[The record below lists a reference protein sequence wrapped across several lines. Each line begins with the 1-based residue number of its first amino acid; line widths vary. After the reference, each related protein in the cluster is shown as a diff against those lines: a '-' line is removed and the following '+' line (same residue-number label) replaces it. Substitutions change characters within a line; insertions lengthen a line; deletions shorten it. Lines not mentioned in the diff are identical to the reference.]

1 MRPSKDTPWLL
12 VGGDLR
18 RDAPYFVSLGL
29 VFSITQFAGY
39 DYFGGANLGGD
50 LLQEHLALRS
60 VAISIMFLWAARAV
74 LEWQRGKRKLRYLE
88 AMVANVAN
96 RTVGFASVGASIV
109 FGFAIMPAILGAY
122 WHAGMFLLCSFYIA
136 CLAEVAANPLLGKGG
151 SRAHDPAFA
160 VLVVIPFA
168 L

>member
-1 MRPSKDTPWLL
+1 MNTSNPTPWLL
-12 VGGDLR
+12 VGEDLR
-18 RDAPYFVSLGL
+18 RDAPYFVPMGFLFA
-29 VFSITQFAGY
+29 VAQVAGY
-39 DYFGGANLGGD
+39 DYFGKANWGGD
-50 LLQEHLALRS
+50 LLLEHLALRS
-60 VAISIMFLWAARAV
+60 VAVSILFLWAARAV
-74 LEWQRGKRKLRYLE
+74 LEWQRGKREMRYLQD
-88 AMVANVAN
+88 MVTNVAN

-109 FGFAIMPAILGAY
+109 FGFAILPAIMGAY
-122 WHAGMFLLCSFYIA
+122 WHAGMFLLCSFYIV